1 MSKPIDQQQTEPL
14 LTETKSRHVMF
25 PVEYQ
30 DVWEMYKKA
39 SSSYWVADELNFQ
52 QDIQDLERLSKDE
65 REFIY
70 HILAFFA
77 ASDGI
82 VSENLSERFSKD
94 VPKPEV
100 RAFYAFQNAME
111 QVHSESYSLLIDTY
125 VKDAR
130 EKEKLFNAVQHFP
143 AIRKKAEWAMKWI
156 NDENASFGQRLIA
169 FAIVEGIYFSASFCA
184 IFWLRERGM
193 LPGLSFANQLISRDE
208 GLHTEFACL
217 LYNKLQNRLDES
229 LVRSMIEE
237 SVNIEMSFITESIP
251 CAMIGMNSNLM
262 KQYIKYVADRLLKL
276 LGYTPMFKVQ
286 NPFDFMEFAALEG
299 KTNFFE
305 KRVSEYSK
313 AGINMN
319 GAASSMPSE
328 LEINL
333 EDDF

>member
-1 MSKPIDQQQTEPL
+1 MSEQFSEPL

-25 PVEYQ
+25 PVEYP
-30 DVWEMYKKA
+30 DVWDMYKRA

-52 QDIQDLERLSKDE
+52 QDLVDLTRLNENEKY
-65 REFIY
+65 FIN
-70 HILAFFA
+70 HVLAFFA

-130 EKEKLFNAVQHFP
+130 EKEALFNAVNHFP
-143 AIRKKAEWAMKWI
+143 AIREKADWALKWI
-156 NDENASFGQRLIA
+156 GDQTAPFSQRLIA
-169 FAIVEGIYFSASFCA
+169 FAIVEGVFFSASFCA
-184 IFWLRERGM
+184 IFWLRERGF

-208 GLHTEFACL
+208 ALHTEFACL
-217 LYNKLQNRLDES
+217 LYSKLHNRL
-229 LVRSMIEE
+229 EE
-237 SVNIEMSFITESIP
+237 GTVHAMFREAVDIEMKFITESIP
-251 CAMIGMNSNLM
+251 CAMIGMNEELM
-262 KQYIKYVADRLLKL
+262 KDYIKFVADRIVRM
-276 LGYTPMFKVQ
+276 LGYGPIYMGK

-305 KRVSEYSK
+305 KRVAEYSR
-313 AGINMN
+313 AGVGVSAIPD
-319 GAASSMPSE
+319 S
-328 LEINL
+328 LQINL

>member
-1 MSKPIDQQQTEPL
+1 MSISDKTEPL

-143 AIRKKAEWAMKWI
+143 AIREKAEWAMKWI
-156 NDENASFGQRLIA
+156 SDDNASFGQRLIA

-193 LPGLSFANQLISRDE
+193 LQ
-208 GLHTEFACL
+208 
-217 LYNKLQNRLDES
+217 
-229 LVRSMIEE
+229 V
-237 SVNIEMSFITESIP
+237 
-251 CAMIGMNSNLM
+251 
-262 KQYIKYVADRLLKL
+262 
-276 LGYTPMFKVQ
+276 
-286 NPFDFMEFAALEG
+286 
-299 KTNFFE
+299 
-305 KRVSEYSK
+305 
-313 AGINMN
+313 
-319 GAASSMPSE
+319 
-328 LEINL
+328 
-333 EDDF
+333 

>member
-1 MSKPIDQQQTEPL
+1 MNAQINEPL
-14 LTETKSRHVMF
+14 LTETTSRYVMF
-25 PVEYQ
+25 PVEYP

-65 REFIY
+65 KEFIN

-82 VSENLSERFSKD
+82 VSENLCERFSKD
-94 VPKPEV
+94 VPKSEV

-111 QVHSESYSLLIDTY
+111 QVHSETYSLLIDTY
-125 VKDAR
+125 VKDSR

-143 AIRKKAEWAMKWI
+143 AIREKAEWAMKWI
-156 NDENASFGQRLIA
+156 SDDTASFGQRLIA

-184 IFWLRERGM
+184 IFWLRERGL

-217 LYNKLQNRLDES
+217 LYNHLNNRLS
-229 LVRSMIEE
+229 EE
-237 SVNIEMSFITESIP
+237 SVKQMVEEAVQIEMKFITESIP
-251 CAMIGMNSNLM
+251 CAMIGMNADLM
-262 KQYIKYVADRLLKL
+262 KQYIKYVADRLLKS
-276 LGYTPMFKVQ
+276 LGYTPIYKVQ
-286 NPFDFMEFAALEG
+286 NSFDFMEFASMEG

-313 AGINMN
+313 AGISMN
-319 GAASSMPSE
+319 GSSAIPDKF
-328 LEINL
+328 EINL